1 MKRALVSSAVR
12 TDFVERH
19 FSTCDF
25 SISLYNFIRR
35 LIQEGESMTST
46 LEKLQKLFLAN
57 FDYKIEDL
65 TAATTLE
72 YLGLDSL
79 DMIKFM
85 FEIENEFNIRIADR
99 EFKITT
105 IQDMVDALDRLIL
118 EQHSEQEIGSSSH
131 QIELLST

>member
-1 MKRALVSSAVR
+1 MS
-12 TDFVERH
+12 
-19 FSTCDF
+19 
-25 SISLYNFIRR
+25 
-35 LIQEGESMTST
+35 ST

-65 TAATTLE
+65 TATTTLD

-85 FEIENEFNIRIADR
+85 FEIENEFNIRIVDR

-105 IQDMVDALDRLIL
+105 IQDMVDALDRLISK
-118 EQHSEQEIGSSSH
+118 QDTGSSSH